1 MEKGKLY
8 SILESFDKYEQ
19 NRCRKYIESPYF
31 NRSEQLVVLFGLLI
45 KHTNKKTPSL
55 LDKAILWKKIHP
67 KRSYDDVRFRKY
79 ASDLLKLVEGFI
91 AQQIY
96 EGNPLNQAS
105 HLIKAVENRKLNKL
119 YSSTVRAARQL
130 SAKQQQRPADYY
142 YHQYKIERNYFEL
155 VELDRK
161 ERINYD
167 AIISNLDQFYFA
179 EKLVLYCG
187 ILTRQSQAAHSYDLG
202 FHNPIF
208 EYLAAANIEDFAP
221 IVQVYYQIY
230 LAYTYPNETEN
241 YFKLKQ
247 LLNQYA
253 EVFTDREAY
262 ELYVYAQNYC
272 AFRLNEGKVEFL
284 EELFQLYQT
293 MVAKG
298 IIFEEGQLSPWDF
311 KNIIVI
317 ASRVEQ
323 YEWAK
328 DFIDN
333 YAKRL
338 PDEFRENA
346 VTFNLA
352 RLYFEQKQYDK
363 VIDQLRTIEY
373 DDISYNLE
381 SKTMLLITY
390 FETDEIEP
398 LYSLLESFRTY
409 LNRHKEIPQQRRAY
423 YKNLIRFTKKLTNL
437 LPSDQK
443 GIDKLK
449 TEIAETQGFNV
460 RWLNEK
466 IANLEGNKS

>member
-1 MEKGKLY
+1 MEKSKLY

-31 NRSEQLVVLFGLLI
+31 NRSEQLVLLFNLLI
-45 KHTNKKTPSL
+45 KHSNRKVEKA
-55 LDKAILWKKIHP
+55 LDKAALWEKIHP
-67 KRSYDDVRFRKY
+67 KRKLDDVRFRKY
-79 ASDLLKLVEGFI
+79 TSDLLKLVEGFI

-96 EGNPLNQAS
+96 EGNALNQAS
-105 HLIKAVENRKLNKL
+105 NLIKAVGNRKLNKL
-119 YSSTVRAARQL
+119 YGSTVRTARQL
-130 SAKQQQRPADYY
+130 STKQQERPAAYY
-142 YHQYKIERNYFEL
+142 FNQYKIERNYFEL

-167 AIISNLDQFYFA
+167 EIISNLDQFYLA

-187 ILTRQSQAAHSYDLG
+187 ILTRQSQAAHSYNLG
-202 FHNPIF
+202 FHDPIL
-208 EYLAAANIEDFAP
+208 EYLSSSNIEEFAP

-230 LAYTYPNETEN
+230 LAYTYPNEANN
-241 YFKLKQ
+241 YFKLKK
-247 LLNQYA
+247 LLDEHA
-253 EVFTDREAY
+253 DLFTDREAY
-262 ELYVYAQNYC
+262 ELYIYAQNYC

-293 MVAKG
+293 MVSKG

-317 ASRVEQ
+317 ASRVGQ
-323 YEWAK
+323 YDWAR
-328 DFIDN
+328 DFIDT
-333 YAKRL
+333 YAARL
-338 PDEFRENA
+338 PDDFRENA
-346 VTFNLA
+346 VTFNRA
-352 RLYFEQKQYDK
+352 RLHFEQKQYDD
-363 VIDQLRTIEY
+363 VIDLLRTIEY

-423 YKNLIRFTKKLTNL
+423 YKNLIRFTKKLTKII
-437 LPSDQK
+437 PRDQK
-443 GIDKLK
+443 SIDKLK
-449 TEIAETQGFNV
+449 TEITETKGFNV

-466 IANLEGNKS
+466 IAALESGRA